1 MAMSSQK
8 ATELALGFAVTNHS
22 PSFKKYFEAIDGA
35 RMPAKGKDTTE
46 VYTQMCEG
54 YAVRYRKAIKDF
66 LVTNCKGVMGLE
78 AAKKLWEFHVLK
90 LYVNAGGAPSCGAPS
105 ATTAATGAVAGGGGD
120 EVDVSSSSAELR
132 STKAA
137 LQATQNQLAQLM
149 AMMSV
154 RDGQPPQPM
163 EFSRP
168 ASPSRSRR
176 IASPVHSRRGGD
188 SPVSRRGGGGS
199 PVHSRRGGDEGG
211 DESFYMPMPRRG

>member
-1 MAMSSQK
+1 MPAQK

-90 LYVNAGGAPSCGAPS
+90 LYVSAGGAPSCGAPS
-105 ATTAATGAVAGGGGD
+105 ATTAATGAVAASGD
-120 EVDVSSSSAELR
+120 DEEVVSSASAELR
-132 STKAA
+132 STNAA
-137 LQATQNQLAQLM
+137 LQASQAALQASQAAM
-149 AMMSV
+149 ARMEAMMAAMM
-154 RDGQPPQPM
+154 PNTAQPM
-163 EFSRP
+163 DNSRP
-168 ASPSRSRR
+168 ASPARSRR
-176 IASPVHSRRGGD
+176 GASPARSRRGASPVVHSRGGD
-188 SPVSRRGGGGS
+188 A
-199 PVHSRRGGDEGG
+199 GD
-211 DESFYMPMPRRG
+211 DTSYYVPDLIN

>member
-1 MAMSSQK
+1 MAMSAQK

-105 ATTAATGAVAGGGGD
+105 ATTAATGAVAASGD
-120 EVDVSSSSAELR
+120 DEEVVSSASAELR

-137 LQATQNQLAQLM
+137 LQASQAAMDRMEVMMAALM
-149 AMMSV
+149 
-154 RDGQPPQPM
+154 RNTPQPM
-163 EFSRP
+163 NNSRP
-168 ASPSRSRR
+168 ASPVRSRR
-176 IASPVHSRRGGD
+176 GASPARSRGG
-188 SPVSRRGGGGS
+188 VEG
-199 PVHSRRGGDEGG
+199 EGG
-211 DESFYMPMPRRG
+211 DTSYYVPDLD